1 MPNLGRFSDFARKV
15 GVVAPVAPAQNSGD
29 THESVKYPKT
39 TQALSQSVAP
49 LAPVASCRD
58 NDWSEEDWQAAFE
71 ERAGILEFDEG
82 LPRPVA
88 ERLAREQVFGPVT
101 SR

>member
-58 NDWSEEDWQAAFE
+58 NDWSEEDWQAAFD
-71 ERAGILEFDEG
+71 ERAGILDFDEG
-82 LPRPVA
+82 LPRTVA
-88 ERLAREQVFGPVT
+88 EKLASEQVFGL
-101 SR
+101 